1 MSGSPL
7 KKFVFT
13 PVLLSAA
20 VFATLSL
27 PLAILG
33 KQQIRIQM
41 QSEPLYEGQLRDVAT
56 PYLALATVIS
66 LGAGVASV
74 ALTGWRTSTRKSSEV
89 EAQLSTLVQ
98 SLQEREAQLESL
110 KLSPER
116 LDASG
121 LSAFVDEELP
131 NKQLPDKQLS
141 DKQLPDKQLPD
152 KQLPDKQ
159 LSDKQLPDKQKL
171 EEKLPHESTLETP
184 APSLKEVPIKEV
196 EPLVITEQPFTV
208 PPQIVV
214 TNSQT
219 VQATAAK
226 FASAQIFLGYT
237 QRKDTV
243 NSVPNTPEIAT
254 AEVDKL
260 YTQLQEI
267 KAQMASMQQLI
278 SSTKS
283 TVTYSEP
290 TLPTQPHLQIIK
302 SWSVNDAAS

>member
-7 KKFVFT
+7 KKFVLT

-33 KQQIRIQM
+33 KQQVRIQL

-66 LGAGVASV
+66 VGAGVASV
-74 ALTGWRTSTRKSSEV
+74 ALTGWRSSTRKSSEV

-110 KLSPER
+110 KLSQER
-116 LDASG
+116 LEASG

-131 NKQLPDKQLS
+131 LKPILD
-141 DKQLPDKQLPD
+141 
-152 KQLPDKQ
+152 
-159 LSDKQLPDKQKL
+159 
-171 EEKLPHESTLETP
+171 EKLPVEPTLEIP
-184 APSLKEVPIKEV
+184 VPRLPEVPVAEV

-208 PPQIVV
+208 QPQTVV
-214 TNSQT
+214 NNSST

-226 FASAQIFLGYT
+226 FASAQIFLGYA

-243 NSVPNTPEIAT
+243 NSAPHTSEIAPV
-254 AEVDKL
+254 EVDKL
-260 YTQLQEI
+260 YAQLQEI

-290 TLPTQPHLQIIK
+290 TLPTQPHLQVVK
-302 SWSVNDAAS
+302 TWSVNDAAS